1 MDLINGVDIPDDFRF
16 KLCNGGMPVA
26 D

>member
-1 MDLINGVDIPDDFRF
+1 MDLINGVDSPDDFRF

>member
-1 MDLINGVDIPDDFRF
+1 MDLINGVDSPADFRF

-26 D
+26 E